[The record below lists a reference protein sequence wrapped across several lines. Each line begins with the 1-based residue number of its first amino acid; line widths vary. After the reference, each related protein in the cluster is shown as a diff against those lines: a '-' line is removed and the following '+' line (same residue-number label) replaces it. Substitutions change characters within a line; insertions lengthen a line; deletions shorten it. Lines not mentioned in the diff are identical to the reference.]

1 MIYNRYHDYSHVQ
14 LARRQFY
21 NHVQISICRGMKIKP
36 HEISKKKKKKSTRW
50 YIYRFRNAKI
60 YIRQKN
66 YSQVNFI
73 IQHFY
78 SAFCLFFIKISER
91 FIVKKKK
98 CFFIHSTFIARVTI
112 NQHPIN
118 IRSNVLQLKKQ
129 NKKSSIHYPSS
140 NRINISISFKKKF
153 SRDLK
158 KTRRNECGEFFF
170 FFFNANKEISPWWNG
185 KQLKR
190 GDTGMKGPTYAIVTR
205 ERNVKSWSLCQRSHC
220 SRIPSIAKAMMMT
233 TLSLWALGYGLEEG
247 KWKKMSLA
255 GCVHPLRAS

>member
-1 MIYNRYHDYSHVQ
+1 M
-14 LARRQFY
+14 
-21 NHVQISICRGMKIKP
+21 
-36 HEISKKKKKKSTRW
+36 
-50 YIYRFRNAKI
+50 
-60 YIRQKN
+60 
-66 YSQVNFI
+66 
-73 IQHFY
+73 
-78 SAFCLFFIKISER
+78 
-91 FIVKKKK
+91 KKKK

-205 ERNVKSWSLCQRSHC
+205 ERNVKS
-220 SRIPSIAKAMMMT
+220 
-233 TLSLWALGYGLEEG
+233 
-247 KWKKMSLA
+247 
-255 GCVHPLRAS
+255 